1 MSLKKESAF
10 HSTSKDVLIATH
22 WRGLAPSSTMAR
34 RQVALGSRRQ
44 QPIVQLFDQKRFTT
58 CFENG
63 QKLLHLQ
70 PYNLLL
76 ASTQHSIH
84 TMYYDSK
91 LLASLMYT
99 RFLPVQFGVEI
110 KCTYCAICILL
121 CLSNALGLTVLIHL
135 DCENIIWCAGN
146 STTFSVCHYRIL
158 IENLESNIQFNA
170 TF

>member
-76 ASTQHSIH
+76 GTHSTVYIVCIMTVSSQ
-84 TMYYDSK
+84 
-91 LLASLMYT
+91 LLLCTFVSFLSSLGQKSSVLCNMHVAVPKQYA
-99 RFLPVQFGVEI
+99 
-110 KCTYCAICILL
+110 KTYCPNT
-121 CLSNALGLTVLIHL
+121 SMYLGS
-135 DCENIIWCAGN
+135 ENIIWCAGN
-146 STTFSVCHYRIL
+146 SMYHIWCLSLQNLDRKSRI
-158 IENLESNIQFNA
+158 QY
-170 TF
+170 